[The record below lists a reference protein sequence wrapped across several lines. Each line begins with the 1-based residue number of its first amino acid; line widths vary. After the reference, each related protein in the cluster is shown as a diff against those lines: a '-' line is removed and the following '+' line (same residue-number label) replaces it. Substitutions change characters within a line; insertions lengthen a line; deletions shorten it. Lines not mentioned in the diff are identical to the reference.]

1 MSPEGK
7 VGVGAGHPGI
17 LSDYMKSTEAQAWI
31 SVPLGWFG
39 GFDFGVCLGFCFC
52 CFVWSFC
59 HFNPHPIPLSSPC
72 QMRKE
77 PSQGFGLA
85 RQALYH

>member
-1 MSPEGK
+1 MSPQGK
-7 VGVGAGHPGI
+7 AGAGHPGI
-17 LSDYMKSTEAQAWI
+17 PGNYMKSTKAQAWI
-31 SVPLGWFG
+31 LVTLGWFG
-39 GFDFGVCLGFCFC
+39 GFGFGVCLGFCFVVVLFGL
-52 CFVWSFC
+52 FVIS
-59 HFNPHPIPLSSPC
+59 PPPLPFFSPC